1 MKRRRF
7 MFLAGVVVL
16 LAGGV
21 VWSYAAWQ
29 GKRIPVQPTGSDE
42 LPETVLGK
50 GGPPQGEAV
59 AYYSGDPAAKGY
71 LAVPEGSGPFGGVI
85 LIHEWNGLVD
95 RIRQVADTLAAE
107 GYAVLAADL
116 YSGRTGSNP
125 QENRALVSEVRADEA
140 KIISNLNAAASFLRQ
155 RSDVSGKIAT
165 IGWCFGGGVALSYA
179 LGGENHQATAI
190 FYGRLLDD
198 PERMARIHHE
208 IYGSFGALDRGIPPQ
223 QVESF
228 VAALRQAGVPNDVH
242 IYDEVGHGFW
252 LYVDRNPDKATQ
264 PALDAWKRLKA
275 YLARTI
281 GG

>member
-1 MKRRRF
+1 MEGRRWV
-7 MFLAGVVVL
+7 LWAGIAAL
-16 LAGGV
+16 LAGGI
-21 VWSYAAWQ
+21 VWAFAAFEGQ
-29 GKRIPVQPTGSDE
+29 TAGSGE
-42 LPETVLGK
+42 VPAVLLGK
-50 GGPPQGEAV
+50 GGPPQGESV
-59 AYYSGDPAAKGY
+59 AYFSSDPAAKGY

-95 RIRQVADTLAAE
+95 RIRQVADLLASE
-107 GYAVLAADL
+107 GYVVLAADL
-116 YSGRTGSNP
+116 YSGRTGRNR

-140 KIISNLNAAASFLRQ
+140 KIIANLNAAAGFLRQ
-155 RSDVSGKIAT
+155 RPDVSGKIAT

-198 PERMARIHHE
+198 PEQMKRIHHE
-208 IYGSFGALDRGIPPQ
+208 VYGTFGALDGGIPPQ
-223 QVESF
+223 QVERF

-252 LYVDRNPDKATQ
+252 LYVERDPDKATQ